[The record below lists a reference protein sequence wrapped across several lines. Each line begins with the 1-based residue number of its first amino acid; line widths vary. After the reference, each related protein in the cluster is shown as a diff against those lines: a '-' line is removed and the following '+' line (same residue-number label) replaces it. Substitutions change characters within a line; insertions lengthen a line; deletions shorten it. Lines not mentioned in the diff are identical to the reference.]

1 MSRQKKIYLTN
12 EQLADALIES
22 QQAGYPTEK
31 VCSYFRMIARHLLGN
46 SRYRNYPKDI
56 QDDMTSAA
64 LVKCIKNI
72 HNFKLEYANK
82 CFNYYTRTTECAFFE
97 VLSKHYKHKNLMRQ
111 IKLDYADAIE
121 QLNPTASKLIREYE
135 KAN

>member
-1 MSRQKKIYLTN
+1 
-12 EQLADALIES
+12 
-22 QQAGYPTEK
+22 
-31 VCSYFRMIARHLLGN
+31 MI
-46 SRYRNYPKDI
+46 
-56 QDDMTSAA
+56 SAA

-121 QLNPTASKLIREYE
+121 
-135 KAN
+135 